1 MTTFQIPL
9 GNFQQRP
16 NFDQGPPYFN
26 QGPNNNQGQGFNQG
40 TNFNQQPSFD
50 RGPGFD
56 QPPLRNQPYGRQMY
70 DQGRYPTDGGGQD
83 QRWDQNPGVRDVNRH
98 YQNAPL
104 NDQRGG
110 APDYGRNQ
118 SHYDD
123 QVFRNNQPPGG
134 GYYGDMP
141 PGGGRQDY
149 PSRRVQDTRPPREA
163 WGPPQIHPQ
172 SKMKR
177 FSDDMG

>member
-1 MTTFQIPL
+1 
-9 GNFQQRP
+9 
-16 NFDQGPPYFN
+16 
-26 QGPNNNQGQGFNQG
+26 
-40 TNFNQQPSFD
+40 
-50 RGPGFD
+50 
-56 QPPLRNQPYGRQMY
+56 MY
-70 DQGRYPTDGGGQD
+70 DQDRYPTGGGGQD
-83 QRWDQNPGVRDVNRH
+83 QRWDQNAGPGVRDINQH

-118 SHYDD
+118 SRYDD
-123 QVFRNNQPPGG
+123 QGFRNNQPPGG

-149 PSRRVQDTRPPREA
+149 PPRRVQDTRPPPREA
-163 WGPPQIHPQ
+163 WGPDQRQIHPQ
-172 SKMKR
+172 SKLKS